1 MKRLIVR
8 IFFILLWTV
17 MALVLTVTA
26 VMICSVRLLRPETLT
41 PIVEKIANDLLD
53 AEVSVG
59 RVKLAFDPSF
69 PTLRLEVDSLTVVS
83 DALKASDRSGL
94 PAYAD
99 TLLTLDAFSG
109 DVDVLA
115 LMTKGKIAVGD
126 VEIVRPE
133 VNIVFDREGRA
144 NFDIYKAAEDT
155 TSSEIPQFSIRHF
168 TFTDPKEIRYFN
180 EADSA
185 GATVLRL
192 NEAIVEG
199 NASDRYSITI
209 EGDLY
214 GPMAEMLSLDN
225 VSLGVG
231 GTVRWNQEKKELIAL
246 EDFTVHGAFLSAGFD
261 TELVFGRT
269 LTVRSAK
276 MRVEPFALTDA
287 LAILPEDRL
296 REYRLVDPFF
306 TTDATVS
313 LEAVLDRPFC
323 VTTDFIPYATVNLL
337 VPTCSMR
344 YGKADIKALEF
355 DGQMILRGLQVDST
369 VVDIR
374 RFHISGPATTMNLTA
389 EMSQMLSD
397 PRFSASLN
405 GNMNLRRLPPVLT
418 RFIPGFLSGRLR
430 FNLEAKGNSSMF
442 AMGQFHKLVVEG
454 DIDGNDIYY
463 VSGDTAQM
471 AEMDG
476 LCMRFNS
483 RVNAMS
489 GSKSPTLGAKISV
502 DTATVLLGGINM
514 TGSALELAA
523 GVENKRRSADTT
535 LVVPLGGALKIGNL
549 NIISVADSAGVRL
562 RNLAGTA
569 SVQRFEGE
577 KRLPVISADLELGS
591 VFAGTRDTRFM
602 MRDAALHAKTYK
614 DPVKARRRAAMK
626 HTADSI
632 RKLHPDLTPD
642 SVMRLAIE
650 KHRGNRSGRRRIG
663 TQLTQN
669 DNEVIDWAV
678 SGGLR
683 RYLLDWELEGELTT
697 RRARLM
703 TPFFPLRT
711 RLSNLD
717 INFSTD
723 TIVMRGVRCRVGRTD
738 LSADGLVSNI
748 KRALTSRRGNNTL
761 KVDLVLESDTVDINQ
776 LATAAF
782 AGSAYA
788 ERVAA
793 GDHTMNMTGS
803 EDDMEA
809 AIEKMSAE
817 NADSVGAIL
826 IPTNVEGNF
835 ELAAKNVLYD
845 NFTFHNFKSDIL
857 VYDGAVNLHDLTAT
871 SDAGNVALSAL
882 YSAPKASEIQ
892 FGVGLQLEGFR
903 IDRFLHLIPAVDSIM
918 PIVRDFSGIINAD
931 IAATMDVDS
940 AMNMVLPT
948 LDAAVRLSGDSLAF
962 INPETYATLG
972 KWLRFRNR
980 ADNKIKHASVE
991 MLVRDNMLQLFP
1003 FSFDIDRYRLGILGY
1018 NDLAMNFNYHISVLK
1033 SPLPFKFGVNIKGN
1047 PDKYKIRLGGAKY
1060 KENMALGNSDMVDTV
1075 RVNLV
1080 GQIENVFRRGVRN
1093 SKFATI
1099 NATAPDSRQMLDDA
1113 DKPFT
1118 AADSAALIREGF
1130 IEAPAEPVTVPKEP
1144 EKKSLKD
1151 KIKGVFKKN
1160 HDNDSGVRRKEN
1172 E

>member
-1 MKRLIVR
+1 
-8 IFFILLWTV
+8 
-17 MALVLTVTA
+17 MALMLTVA
-26 VMICSVRLLRPETLT
+26 GVMICSVRLLRPEALT

-53 AEVSVG
+53 AEISVG
-59 RVKLAFDPSF
+59 RVKLEFEPAFPN
-69 PTLRLEVDSLTVVS
+69 LRLEVDSLTVVS
-83 DALKASDRSGL
+83 HTLKSSDRSGL

-99 TLLTLDAFSG
+99 TLLTLDAFRG

-115 LMTKGKIAVGD
+115 FITKGKIAVGD
-126 VEIVRPE
+126 VELVRPG
-133 VNIVFDREGRA
+133 VNIVFDSEGRA
-144 NFDIYKAAEDT
+144 NFDIYKASEDT

-180 EADSA
+180 EADS
-185 GATVLRL
+185 GGTTVLRL
-192 NEAIVEG
+192 YEASVEG
-199 NASDRYSITI
+199 SSPDRYDLRI
-209 EGDLY
+209 EGNLS

-225 VSLGVG
+225 VRMGVG
-231 GTVRWNQEKKELIAL
+231 GTVRWNQEEKELIAL
-246 EDFTVHGAFLSAGFD
+246 EHFTVHGAFLHAGLD

-276 MRVEPFALTDA
+276 MRLEPFALTDA
-287 LAILPEDRL
+287 LTALPEDML

-313 LEAVLDRPFC
+313 LEATLDRPFC
-323 VTTDFIPYATVNLL
+323 IATDFIPYATVNLL

-344 YGKADIKALEF
+344 YGKADIKTLEF
-355 DGQMILRGLQVDST
+355 DGQMIVRGLHADSAI
-369 VVDIR
+369 VDIR
-374 RFHISGPATTMNLTA
+374 RFHVAGPATTMNLTA

-397 PRFSASLN
+397 PRFSASLD

-418 RFIPGFLSGRLR
+418 RLIPGFLSGRLR

-442 AMGQFHKLVVEG
+442 ALGQFHRLVVEG

-471 AEMDG
+471 VEMDG

-523 GVENKRRSADTT
+523 GVENRRKSTDTT

-549 NIISVADSAGVRL
+549 NILSVADSAGVRIS
-562 RNLAGTA
+562 NLVGTA
-569 SVQRFEGE
+569 GVQRFEGE
-577 KRLPVISADLELGS
+577 KRLPVVSADMELGT

-602 MRDAALHAKTYK
+602 MRDASLHAKTYK

-632 RKLHPDLTPD
+632 QKLHPDLTPD

-650 KHRGNRSGRRRIG
+650 KHRRNRSGRRRIE

-717 INFSTD
+717 IDFSTD
-723 TIVMRGVRCRVGRTD
+723 TIVMRGARCRVGRTD

-788 ERVAA
+788 ERIAA
-793 GDHTMNMTGS
+793 GDHTINMTGS

-809 AIEKMSAE
+809 AIENMSAE
-817 NADSVGAIL
+817 NTDSVGAIL

-892 FGVGLQLEGFR
+892 LGVGLQLEGFR

-1099 NATAPDSRQMLDDA
+1099 NAKAPDSRQMLDDT

-1130 IEAPAEPVTVPKEP
+1130 IEAPVEPLPQEP